1 MNEMNVRYFWVSEMG
16 LMLRLRLFVSGG
28 LFMTSWETF
37 MGCDCVKGGKE
48 YLRLDECGLKMM
60 SSELEGS

>member
-1 MNEMNVRYFWVSEMG
+1 M
-16 LMLRLRLFVSGG
+16 SGG

-48 YLRLDECGLKMM
+48 YMRLDECGLKMM
-60 SSELEGS
+60 SGELEGS